1 MTNNNDDSF
10 EFTLPSKMPCS
21 PGPKR
26 FHKSTSETKTYTAT
40 RTQKS
45 LLSIPIQ
52 WLCLESRI
60 PFTIYARPS
69 INKMP
74 AIIDYNRI
82 YTHRYKS
89 KLVKAGIDKCYIKKE
104 SVPELLYYV
113 DNNIETILSNK
124 DIHPKDK
131 TNLFY
136 HTALRRTKRAFE
148 KPGRESFLRIR
159 EIIAIMLENIL
170 KNKETM
176 NPLLALMQHNHRSLC
191 KPPIYT
197 FTHSLNV
204 GILATF
210 FVKKLLNGIDRNNLE
225 MIGLGFLLH
234 DIGMLKVPG
243 QIINKKASLNKS
255 DSAVIKQHPK
265 WGYDVMNR
273 VGNIPPEVAYI
284 IMEHH
289 ERLDGK
295 GYPFQLKGESI
306 HLLARMCAIMDTFDA
321 LISER
326 IHKRA
331 VSIVEAL
338 KIIQERVPYKYDR
351 DLFSSLIIL
360 LLDTGLIR
368 A

>member
-1 MTNNNDDSF
+1 MTNNGGNSF

-26 FHKSTSETKTYTAT
+26 FHKSTSETKTTA
-40 RTQKS
+40 RTHES

-52 WLCLESRI
+52 WLCLKSRI
-60 PFTIYARPS
+60 PFTIYAGPT
-69 INKMP
+69 IDKMST
-74 AIIDYNRI
+74 IIDYNRI

-89 KLVKAGIDKCYIKKE
+89 KLVKAGIDKCCIKKE
-104 SVPELLYYV
+104 SIPELLYYV

-124 DIHPKDK
+124 DISPKDK

-148 KPGRESFLRIR
+148 RPGRESFLRIR
-159 EIIAIMLENIL
+159 EIIAIMLEDIL
-170 KNKETM
+170 EDKETM
-176 NPLLALMQHNHRSLC
+176 NPLFILMQHNHRSLC

-210 FVKKLLNGIDRNNLE
+210 FVKRLLNGIDRNNLE

-243 QIINKKASLNKS
+243 RIINKKASLNKG

-273 VGNIPPEVAYI
+273 VGNIPSEATYI

-289 ERLDGK
+289 ERLNGK
-295 GYPFQLKGESI
+295 GYPFQLKGENI
-306 HLLARMCAIMDTFDA
+306 HLFARICAIMDTFDA

-338 KIIQERVPYKYDR
+338 KTIQKRVPYEYDR
-351 DLFSSLIIL
+351 DLFSALIIL
-360 LLDTGLIR
+360 LLDTGLIKT
-368 A
+368 